1 MKLIRL
7 SSNKPT
13 FHTIEFNRQGISLI
27 SAHRE
32 TALTGRTYNSVGKSL
47 AIYLVHFCLG
57 ATVTPDFK
65 DQLIGW
71 TFCLDFESEPGTE
84 HRVERS
90 AETCNT
96 LLFDGNEMKV
106 KDFNKLMGQMV
117 FRLDE
122 EDSQLSF
129 RALIAR
135 FIRMGKSGYTSFDKF
150 REKEQAP
157 TDIMNTSYLLGLD
170 VALVR
175 SKYENYDELKQLKAG
190 ENNLKNDPILKN
202 LLLGSSC
209 PGDVKLRILDIEK
222 RVTKLEADIAHFEI
236 AEDYGQIKQEAD
248 EISLRLQ
255 AARDDRTKYQIALNS
270 LQKSMQRKADIHK
283 DQLVGFFG
291 EAKVALGEAVVK
303 KLEEVEQFNARLQD
317 DRLRILSMQQNKYE
331 TLLNEV
337 TSNISEL
344 ERQEDEKL
352 RYLDSHGALDDYQ
365 KLVDNLSECRK
376 KKEKLEQYIQL
387 QKEYKQRIDKL
398 KVTISNENLKTEEYL
413 DRVEELTKRHMTFF
427 HDLVQEFYQDKTS
440 GLQIQNN
447 DKENKSRFII
457 NARITDDNGDGVNE
471 AKIFCFDWTVL
482 TAQKNHNIKFL
493 VHDNRII
500 SETDPRQ
507 VGTMFRIADRLC
519 REYDFQYILTVN
531 ESSLELLKNELG
543 EDYKRLVVD
552 NEVLKLDDSSDEAKL
567 LGIQIDLKYE

>member
-1 MKLIRL
+1 LI
-7 SSNKPT
+7 
-13 FHTIEFNRQGISLI
+13 
-27 SAHRE
+27 
-32 TALTGRTYNSVGKSL
+32 
-47 AIYLVHFCLG
+47 HFCLG
-57 ATVTPDFK
+57 AKVTKDFQEQLK
-65 DQLIGW
+65 DW
-71 TFCLDFESEPGTE
+71 SFSLDFELNKGTE

-90 AETCNT
+90 PGNPNT
-96 LLFDGNEMKV
+96 LLYDGQEMKV
-106 KDFNKLMGQMV
+106 KDFNKQMGQNV

-122 EDSQLSF
+122 DDSQLSF

-150 REKEQAP
+150 RDKEQPP
-157 TDIMNTSYLLGLD
+157 TDIINTSYLLGLD
-170 VALVR
+170 VMLVR
-175 SKYENYDELKQLKAG
+175 SKCEHYEDLKQLKTG

-202 LLLGSSC
+202 LLLGSNC
-209 PGDVKLRILDIEK
+209 PNDIKLRILDIE
-222 RVTKLEADIAHFEI
+222 RQVIKLEENIENFEI

-248 EISLRLQ
+248 EVSLRLQ
-255 AARDDRTKYQIALNS
+255 AARDARTKYQIALS
-270 LQKSMQRKADIHK
+270 GLQKSMQRKADIHK
-283 DQLVGFFG
+283 DQLVGFFE
-291 EAKVALGEAVVK
+291 EAKVSLGDAVVK
-303 KLEEVEQFNARLQD
+303 KLEEVEQFNERLQE
-317 DRLRILSMQQNKYE
+317 DRERILSMQKNQYE

-337 TSNISEL
+337 TARISEL
-344 ERQEDEKL
+344 ERLEDEKL
-352 RYLDSHGALDDYQ
+352 QYLDSHGALDDYQ
-365 KLVDNLSECRK
+365 KMVDCLSECRK

-387 QKEYKQRIDKL
+387 QREYKQRIDKL

-413 DRVEELTKRHMTFF
+413 DCVEGMTKRHMTFF

-447 DKENKSRFII
+447 DKDGKSRFII
-457 NARITDDNGDGVNE
+457 DARITDDNGDGVNE

-482 TAQKNHNIKFL
+482 TAQKNHDVKFL

-543 EDYKRLVVD
+543 EDYKRLVTD
-552 NEVLKLDDSSDEAKL
+552 NEVLKLDDSSDKAKL

>member
-1 MKLIRL
+1 
-7 SSNKPT
+7 
-13 FHTIEFNRQGISLI
+13 
-27 SAHRE
+27 
-32 TALTGRTYNSVGKSL
+32 
-47 AIYLVHFCLG
+47 
-57 ATVTPDFK
+57 
-65 DQLIGW
+65 
-71 TFCLDFESEPGTE
+71 
-84 HRVERS
+84 
-90 AETCNT
+90 
-96 LLFDGNEMKV
+96 
-106 KDFNKLMGQMV
+106 
-117 FRLDE
+117 
-122 EDSQLSF
+122 
-129 RALIAR
+129 
-135 FIRMGKSGYTSFDKF
+135 
-150 REKEQAP
+150 
-157 TDIMNTSYLLGLD
+157 
-170 VALVR
+170 
-175 SKYENYDELKQLKAG
+175 
-190 ENNLKNDPILKN
+190 
-202 LLLGSSC
+202 
-209 PGDVKLRILDIEK
+209 
-222 RVTKLEADIAHFEI
+222 
-236 AEDYGQIKQEAD
+236 
-248 EISLRLQ
+248 
-255 AARDDRTKYQIALNS
+255 
-270 LQKSMQRKADIHK
+270 MQRKADIHK

-471 AKIFCFDWTVL
+471 AKIFCFDWTLL